1 MSTEQRQIT
10 LTETDDGRWTARQEP
25 DGPTANGETPAAALD
40 ALDETED
47 TEGADDRDPFE
58 ELMQATEDIGFTE
71 DDLDAMIRDSKD
83 AWSSV
88 E

>member
-10 LTETDDGRWTARQEP
+10 LTENDDGRWTAQEE
-25 DGPTANGETPAAALD
+25 PTGLTARGETPEAALN
-40 ALDETED
+40 ALDESED
-47 TEGADDRDPFE
+47 ALNADIADPFD
-58 ELMQATEDIGFTE
+58 ELIQATEDINLTE

-83 AWSSV
+83 AWSSI